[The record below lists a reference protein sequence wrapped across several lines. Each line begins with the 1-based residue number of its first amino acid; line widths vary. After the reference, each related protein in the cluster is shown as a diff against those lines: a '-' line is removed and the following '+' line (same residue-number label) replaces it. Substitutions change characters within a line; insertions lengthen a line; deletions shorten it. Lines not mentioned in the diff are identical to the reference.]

1 MEHLYDKLK
10 QNQASGN
17 YPYHMPGHKR
27 NMTGFPM
34 EEYYGID
41 ITEIDGFD
49 NLHKPQEILKEVMD
63 RAAKLFGAETY
74 LLING
79 STGGILS
86 AVSAALRKGQTLL
99 MARNCHKAA
108 YHAAY
113 LNECRTEYCYP
124 EFLETYGICG
134 VVSPE
139 KIAEKLDENPDIK
152 AIFFTSPTYD
162 GVVSDV
168 EKIVEAAHRKGIAVI
183 VDEAHGAHFGLDER
197 FPKSAVECGADI
209 VIHSIHK
216 TLPAFTQTA
225 LLHVQGELIDR
236 KRLQRFLQI
245 YQTSS
250 PSYIL
255 MAGIEQCI
263 SILEKDRKILY
274 NNFFEQNK
282 MFEKQ
287 IENLQYIKV
296 LSAKTAPK
304 EVFAFDAGKKI
315 ISVRGTGLTGQE
327 IYAKLLEK
335 YGLQMEMAG
344 QDYVTAIMTI
354 MDCEEGYV
362 RLAKALMEMD
372 AELADWS
379 SRGMQRKEPLP
390 CAEMEYPLQA
400 IYIIHEAWEKDTEK
414 IYLEQCEGEI
424 SAEFV
429 HIYPPGIPLIVPGE
443 RFTKAVVE
451 QLLRYR
457 QQGLTIEGLYDS
469 NKMVSIIRR
478 ENCEKNK
485 NHMYNRTGE

>member
-10 QNQASGN
+10 QNYASGN

-27 NMTGFPM
+27 NMTGYPM

-49 NLHKPQEILKEVMD
+49 NLHKPQEILKAVME
-63 RAAKLFGAETY
+63 RAGKLFGAETY

-86 AVSAALRKGQTLL
+86 GISAAVEKGETLL

-113 LNECRTEYCYP
+113 LRECRIEYCYP
-124 EFLETYGICG
+124 DFIESCGICG
-134 VVSPE
+134 AVSLE
-139 KIAEKLDENPDIK
+139 TIKKKLEENPDIK
-152 AIFFTSPTYD
+152 AVFLTSPTYD

-168 EKIVEAAHRKGIAVI
+168 ESIVREAHKRQIPVI
-183 VDEAHGAHFGLDER
+183 VDEAHGAHFCLDER
-197 FPKSAVECGADI
+197 FPRSAVDCGADL

-236 KRLQRFLQI
+236 RKLRRFLQI

-263 SILEKDRKILY
+263 SILEKEKTTLCDK
-274 NNFFEQNK
+274 FFEQNK
-282 MFEKQ
+282 MFEKN
-287 IENLQYIKV
+287 IKNLQYIKI
-296 LSAKTAPK
+296 LSKESAPDQMYD
-304 EVFAFDAGKKI
+304 FDTGKKV
-315 ISVRGTGLTGQE
+315 ISVRGTGMTGQALYE
-327 IYAKLLEK
+327 LLLEK

-354 MDCEEGYV
+354 MDSAEGYL
-362 RLAKALMEMD
+362 RLAEALLETEKDVLQSGTQERNVFPYAERKTPPERVYRISEAWEMEMD
-372 AELADWS
+372 KVA
-379 SRGMQRKEPLP
+379 
-390 CAEMEYPLQA
+390 
-400 IYIIHEAWEKDTEK
+400 
-414 IYLEQCEGEI
+414 LEECEGEI

-443 RFTKAVVE
+443 RFTKAIVE

-457 QQGLTIEGLYDS
+457 RQGLTIEGLHED
-469 NKMVSIIRR
+469 NKRAGIIR
-478 ENCEKNK
+478 EET
-485 NHMYNRTGE
+485 YA